1 MNQRLAPP
9 CWHCGQPAPSGAFIA
24 RTPEGKRDA
33 CCPGCAAA
41 IETIYGMGLD
51 DYYRIRQDDAPAPDA
66 RRAELDL
73 ALFDI
78 ADLLA
83 PHSTPLPDGQRLR
96 LQLSGLTCAAC
107 SWLIEKTLSAQPGV
121 KRASVNL
128 AGMTLTVDYQGTPE
142 ARETARRIQQLG
154 YGVSLPGDPAASAA
168 NRREHKRLLGRL
180 ILAGLGA
187 MQAMMYSMALY
198 IGVFDGS
205 DAIYEWVFR
214 LASFLVATPVVFYA
228 GWPFFQG
235 AWRGLRNLNLTMDTP
250 IALAL
255 FLAWGGSLVAM
266 FAGGSH
272 VYFDSA
278 AMFVFFL
285 LISRWLEHR
294 QRQAIHAG
302 YARLGDTLPRAVRRL
317 RGDQPEWVS
326 LRQVTAGDRLLLI
339 QGDVIPVDGRIVDG
353 QGSFDEVALTG
364 ESLPVNRGHDARL
377 VAGARLQEG
386 AITMEAECAAD
397 HSQIARIAEQVELA
411 SRERLD
417 VVRDWHR
424 IAPLF
429 TAAVLL
435 LATFTLVWHWP
446 AGPGEAFDHTLAV
459 LVITC
464 PCALALAVPLTLSA
478 TLGTAL
484 REGVLVASPRQ
495 LLRLPQI
502 GGVLF
507 DKTGTLTK
515 GAFSLVESQTLG
527 SVSEPE
533 LLAIVAAL
541 EWNNPHPL
549 AQAFRDMERDPQ
561 VTTVQPDGN
570 GISGVRHGQQW
581 RISGAPEQ
589 ARPGTTCLQ
598 LTCDHTVQL
607 YLWLQDSLRQESAA
621 VTQALR
627 AQGLQVR
634 MATGDTAAAAEPV
647 ARALLLEQWHAG
659 MQPADK
665 TRWLTELQADRPQMM
680 VGDGINDAQAM
691 LAADVSVAT
700 ANATSLAQ
708 RAAGLYLLQDNLHA
722 IPALPALARCCR
734 RIVRQN
740 LTWAL
745 LYNLLA
751 VPFAVA
757 GWIPPWAAALGM
769 SASSLLVTLN
779 ATRVSR
785 WKLSSY

>member
-1 MNQRLAPP
+1 
-9 CWHCGQPAPSGAFIA
+9 
-24 RTPEGKRDA
+24 
-33 CCPGCAAA
+33 
-41 IETIYGMGLD
+41 
-51 DYYRIRQDDAPAPDA
+51 
-66 RRAELDL
+66 
-73 ALFDI
+73 
-78 ADLLA
+78 
-83 PHSTPLPDGQRLR
+83 
-96 LQLSGLTCAAC
+96 
-107 SWLIEKTLSAQPGV
+107 
-121 KRASVNL
+121 
-128 AGMTLTVDYQGTPE
+128 
-142 ARETARRIQQLG
+142 
-154 YGVSLPGDPAASAA
+154 
-168 NRREHKRLLGRL
+168 
-180 ILAGLGA
+180 
-187 MQAMMYSMALY
+187 
-198 IGVFDGS
+198 
-205 DAIYEWVFR
+205 
-214 LASFLVATPVVFYA
+214 
-228 GWPFFQG
+228 
-235 AWRGLRNLNLTMDTP
+235 
-250 IALAL
+250 
-255 FLAWGGSLVAM
+255 
-266 FAGGSH
+266 
-272 VYFDSA
+272 
-278 AMFVFFL
+278 
-285 LISRWLEHR
+285 
-294 QRQAIHAG
+294 
-302 YARLGDTLPRAVRRL
+302 
-317 RGDQPEWVS
+317 
-326 LRQVTAGDRLLLI
+326 
-339 QGDVIPVDGRIVDG
+339 
-353 QGSFDEVALTG
+353 
-364 ESLPVNRGHDARL
+364 
-377 VAGARLQEG
+377 
-386 AITMEAECAAD
+386 
-397 HSQIARIAEQVELA
+397 
-411 SRERLD
+411 
-417 VVRDWHR
+417 
-424 IAPLF
+424 
-429 TAAVLL
+429 
-435 LATFTLVWHWP
+435 
-446 AGPGEAFDHTLAV
+446 
-459 LVITC
+459 
-464 PCALALAVPLTLSA
+464 
-478 TLGTAL
+478 
-484 REGVLVASPRQ
+484 VASPRQ

-561 VTTVQPDGN
+561 VTAVQPDGN

-769 SASSLLVTLN
+769 SASSLLVTLS

-785 WKLSSY
+785 WKLSSC